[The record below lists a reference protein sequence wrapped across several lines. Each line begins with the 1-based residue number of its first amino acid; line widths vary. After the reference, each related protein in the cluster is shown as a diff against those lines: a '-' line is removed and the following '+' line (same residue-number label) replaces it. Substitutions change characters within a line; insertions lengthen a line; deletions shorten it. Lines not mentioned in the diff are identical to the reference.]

1 MSVIDILNTTDR
13 FAAANGSQLVEISEG
28 RAVAEMTV
36 EEKHLNGGNVCQGG
50 GHANA
55 LSAEYGLSEFHFVH
69 SVVDH
74 HLQIVHLDGLL
85 PKMGEKAE
93 GEVAM
98 GNSLAEWS
106 FLGTF
111 GVYVNPLMVEGGIS
125 EKIDAFL

>member
-1 MSVIDILNTTDR
+1 M
-13 FAAANGSQLVEISEG
+13 
-28 RAVAEMTV
+28 V
-36 EEKHLNGGNVCQGG
+36 EECSHARERRLLLVLDFDLEGDDSLAYSMNVGNVCQGG

-93 GEVAM
+93 GEEAM

-125 EKIDAFL
+125 EKIDAFLWYFKPVRYS